1 MYKMQCACCWICSTV
16 KTNRFDMKLY
26 FLVFLI
32 PLIAFSGCAGLPVTA
47 SLGTPT
53 PGMADT
59 PPITQVIPTMP
70 AVQTPTGPVA
80 LRLWLPPEFDP
91 SADNV
96 AAKLLQTRLKE
107 FQSRRNIQ
115 IEVRIKA
122 LEGEGGMINA
132 LTTASSA
139 APLAMPDLVLLSR
152 PALETAALK
161 GLLYSFDDFT
171 KLMDDPDWFEY
182 SRQLAHIQENTYGI
196 PFAGDAL
203 VMLYRPGS
211 MNWPLNDW
219 EKVLSAQSAL
229 LFPAGDTQA
238 FFTLAEYEASGGAI
252 QDNAGRPMLDQ
263 KILTNVLTFFQQAQA
278 AGKMHYWL
286 SQFEN
291 DQQAW
296 QAYLDNRGSIV
307 ISWSSRYLKELPID
321 TAATLLPTPEGKNF
335 TLATGWVWAL
345 TSINLERRSLSAEL
359 AEFLVT
365 SDFCA
370 TWSEASGYLPPRPSS
385 LQKWRN
391 NTSMTLVNEIETSAH
406 LIPPSDVLVIVGQVL
421 EEATIKVLKQ
431 ESDAVNAAQEAIKRI
446 ESQ

>member
-1 MYKMQCACCWICSTV
+1 M
-16 KTNRFDMKLY
+16 
-26 FLVFLI
+26 
-32 PLIAFSGCAGLPVTA
+32 IAISGCSGLPVTA
-47 SLGTPT
+47 SLSTPT
-53 PGMADT
+53 PGLTDT
-59 PPITQVIPTMP
+59 PLFTTAMSTMP
-70 AVQTPTGPVA
+70 ANHTPAGPVS

-91 SADNV
+91 SAENV
-96 AAKLLQTRLKE
+96 AAKLLQAQLKE
-107 FQSRRNIQ
+107 FQTRRNIQ

-122 LEGEGGMINA
+122 LDGEGGVINA

-182 SRQLAHIQENTYGI
+182 ARQLAHIQESTFGI
-196 PFAGDAL
+196 PCAGDAL

-211 MNWPLNDW
+211 VNPPPEDW
-219 EKVLSAQSAL
+219 RTVLSAQSVL
-229 LFPAGDTQA
+229 LFPAGDPQA

-252 QDNAGRPMLDQ
+252 EDEAGRPILDQ
-263 KILTNVLTFFQQAQA
+263 NILTDVLTFFQQAQA
-278 AGKMHYWL
+278 TGKMPYWL

-296 QAYLDNRGSIV
+296 QAYKDNRASIV

-321 TAATLLPTPEGKNF
+321 TMATLLPTSNGENF

-359 AEFLVT
+359 AEFLVMN
-365 SDFCA
+365 DFSA
-370 TWSEASGYLPPRPSS
+370 TWTEASGYLPPRPST
-385 LQKWRN
+385 LKKWRN
-391 NTSMTLVNEIETSAH
+391 NPSMTLVNKIETSAH
-406 LIPPSDVLVIVGQVL
+406 LIPPSDILVIVGQVL
-421 EEATIKVLKQ
+421 EEATVKVLKQ
-431 ESDAVNAAQEAIKRI
+431 ESDAVNAAQEAIKKFEI
-446 ESQ
+446 Q